1 MIRNFDM
8 SKSVSIPSL
17 KQLRC
22 GRVMEN
28 AERFRQYAAEC
39 RRLAKTA
46 ASKDRAALLEIANA
60 WITVAEEA
68 ERKEKAADAK

>member
-8 SKSVSIPSL
+8 SEPVSIPTL

-68 ERKEKAADAK
+68 ERKEKAADAE